1 MSSISAF
8 QPMTSQAVTMALCT
22 TALGRSLHIVEE
34 TSSTNSAALAL
45 AQQGAV
51 DGTVVIADAQT
62 SGRGRL
68 GRHWHS
74 PRGKNLYASILLRRA
89 PLPKDVS
96 RWLSWAPL
104 LSAVAVARAIQVVT
118 ALKPSLKW
126 PNDILLG
133 QRKVGGLL
141 CESSGMGSA
150 QPVVIVGIGVNVNMW
165 RDAFPEDLRHL
176 GTSLA
181 AEAGHPFDRTS
192 LLAMILSE
200 LELRYDAFF
209 SDTSAD
215 IQHEYVL
222 RCSTIGQA
230 VRADLAHGEWIE
242 GQATSLADDGSLR
255 ILVEDSSDARKRGSV
270 VVLRA
275 GDVTHLRSAHAAE
288 KGT

>member
-22 TALGRSLHIVEE
+22 TTLGRSLHIVEE

-51 DGTVVIADAQT
+51 DGTVVIAEAQT

-74 PRGKNLYASILLRRA
+74 PQGKNLYASILLRRA
-89 PLPKDVS
+89 PLPTDVS

-104 LSAVAVARAIQVVT
+104 LSAVAVARGIQVVT

-165 RDAFPEDLRHL
+165 RDAFPEDLRDL
-176 GTSLA
+176 ATSLA

-209 SDTSAD
+209 SGTSAD

>member
-22 TALGRSLHIVEE
+22 TTLGRSLHIVEE

-51 DGTVVIADAQT
+51 DGTVVIAEAQT

-74 PRGKNLYASILLRRA
+74 PQGKNLYASILLRRA

-133 QRKVGGLL
+133 QRKVGGFF
-141 CESSGMGSA
+141 A
-150 QPVVIVGIGVNVNMW
+150 K
-165 RDAFPEDLRHL
+165 
-176 GTSLA
+176 A
-181 AEAGHPFDRTS
+181 AEWAVLSPLS
-192 LLAMILSE
+192 LWES
-200 LELRYDAFF
+200 
-209 SDTSAD
+209 
-215 IQHEYVL
+215 
-222 RCSTIGQA
+222 G
-230 VRADLAHGEWIE
+230 
-242 GQATSLADDGSLR
+242 
-255 ILVEDSSDARKRGSV
+255 
-270 VVLRA
+270 
-275 GDVTHLRSAHAAE
+275 
-288 KGT
+288 

>member
-1 MSSISAF
+1 
-8 QPMTSQAVTMALCT
+8 MAK
-22 TALGRSLHIVEE
+22 
-34 TSSTNSAALAL
+34 
-45 AQQGAV
+45 
-51 DGTVVIADAQT
+51 
-62 SGRGRL
+62 
-68 GRHWHS
+68 RHFT
-74 PRGKNLYASILLRRA
+74 
-89 PLPKDVS
+89 
-96 RWLSWAPL
+96 WATK
-104 LSAVAVARAIQVVT
+104 S
-118 ALKPSLKW
+118 
-126 PNDILLG
+126 
-133 QRKVGGLL
+133 GGLL

-150 QPVVIVGIGVNVNMW
+150 QPVVLVGIGVNVNMW
-165 RDAFPEDLRHL
+165 RDAFPEDLRDL
-176 GTSLA
+176 ATSLA

-209 SDTSAD
+209 SGTSAD